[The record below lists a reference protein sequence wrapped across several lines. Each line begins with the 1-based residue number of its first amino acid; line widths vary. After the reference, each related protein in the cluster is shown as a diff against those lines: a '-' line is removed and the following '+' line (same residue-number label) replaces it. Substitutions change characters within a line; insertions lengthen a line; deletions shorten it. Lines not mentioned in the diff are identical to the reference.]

1 MKRESRTRTRQREVI
16 PPPPRRLPLVDVW
29 VDARAALWDV
39 VIRSGLKVVEAMF
52 EEDRAALCGRRYQ
65 HDRARAAWRAGTV
78 PSAIVLGGRKVAVAR
93 PRVRTG
99 AGEVALPTFRQLA
112 ASDALTDRVVEQMLV
127 GVATRRYG
135 RSLEGLASGVRTRGI
150 SKSSVSRRFVAR
162 TREQVAA
169 WQSRSLA
176 DLDLAVV
183 FIDGIQF
190 ARQCLVVALG
200 IDSDG
205 DKHVLGVW
213 DGSTENAT
221 VCKGLLANLSERGL
235 RTDRS
240 VLVVIDG
247 SKAIGSAVAQVWG
260 RAAWIQRCQVH
271 KLRNVVSYLP
281 ASRQSWAR
289 AIMRRA
295 YRATDVGHARRQL
308 EALAQ
313 QLEADYPSAAA
324 SLREGL
330 DDTLTV
336 LGLPV
341 GERLRRSLAT
351 TNTIECLIGRVR
363 QVHRNVKR
371 WRGRHMALRWAVAGL
386 VEAADGF
393 HRLVGHRDMR
403 ALVNALRARDAQLQ
417 LTPTKRVA

>member
-1 MKRESRTRTRQREVI
+1 MKRECRTRPA
-16 PPPPRRLPLVDVW
+16 PPKAETPQRRLPLVDVW

-39 VIRSGLKVVEAMF
+39 VIRSGLQVVAAMF
-52 EEDRAALCGRRYQ
+52 EEDRATLCGPRYQ
-65 HDRARAAWRAGTV
+65 HVSGRVASRAGTV
-78 PSAIVLGGRKVAVAR
+78 ASAIVLGGRKVRVQR
-93 PRVRTG
+93 PRVRTA
-99 AGEVALPTFRQLA
+99 AGEVPLPTFQQLA
-112 ASDALTDRVVEQMLV
+112 ATDALSQRVVEQMLL
-127 GVATRRYG
+127 GVATRQYA
-135 RSLEGLASGVRTRGI
+135 RSLDGMVAGVPTHGV

-183 FIDGIQF
+183 FIDGVQF

-200 IDSDG
+200 IDSAG
-205 DKHVLGVW
+205 VKHVLGIW

-221 VCKGLLANLSERGL
+221 VCRGLLANLAERGV

-240 VLVVIDG
+240 VLVVVDG
-247 SKAIGSAVAQVWG
+247 SKAIRSAVEQVWG
-260 RAAWIQRCQVH
+260 RAAWIQRCQLH

-295 YRATDVGHARRQL
+295 YRATEVGPARRALETLARQL
-308 EALAQ
+308 E
-313 QLEADYPSAAA
+313 DRYPSAAT

-330 DDTLTV
+330 DETLTV
-336 LGLPV
+336 LALPV

-351 TNTIECLIGRVR
+351 TNTIECLMGRIR
-363 QVHRNVKR
+363 HVHRNVKR
-371 WRGRHMALRWAVAGL
+371 WRGRSMALRWAVAGV
-386 VEAADGF
+386 VEAAAGF

-417 LTPTKRVA
+417 LTPTTSAA